1 MTRIAADMDGV
12 LTDLIGYTATQAIEA
27 GLKFDWSS
35 ITAPDF
41 MSDPSFPK
49 DVHKFVRHLWS
60 LKQTWLSLPP
70 LPTVGVLKEYLAQA
84 PHTEFV
90 VMTSPWSVN
99 RTLGMCVDAKR
110 EWLDSQGLHPQAIMF
125 TARSLTKR
133 VEHPMKQ
140 VIQADFYY
148 EDHPDIAMNIAE
160 AHPESTVVILK
171 RPWNSSPAYI
181 KQYKRFSGIVH
192 HDDGAANLDVTSL
205 AKRMGREGQR

>member
-1 MTRIAADMDGV
+1 MIRIAADMDGV
-12 LTDLIGYTATQAIEA
+12 LADLIGYTATQATEA
-27 GLKFDWSS
+27 GLDFEWSS

-49 DVHKFVRHLWS
+49 DVRKFVRHLWS

-70 LPTVGVLKEYLAQA
+70 LPTVGALKEYLAEA
-84 PHTEFV
+84 PHAEFV

-110 EWLDSQGLHPQAIMF
+110 EWLDRQGLHPQAILF

-148 EDHPDIAMNIAE
+148 EDHPEIAMNIAE
-160 AHPESTVVILK
+160 ADPKSTVVIPK
-171 RPWNSSPAYI
+171 RPWNSSPAYVE
-181 KQYKRFSGIVH
+181 QYKLFSGIVH
-192 HDDGAANLDVTSL
+192 HDDGVANLCGTAI
-205 AKRMGREGQR
+205 AKHMGREV